1 VTVSLKIL
9 LGKEAGIAVMAALD
23 DVQRQT
29 GEVNTWAAGHVA
41 NIATN
46 KSSLTPLALHACKD
60 RTRMFERPG

>member
-29 GEVNTWAAGHVA
+29 GEVNTWAAGMWQV
-41 NIATN
+41 
-46 KSSLTPLALHACKD
+46 
-60 RTRMFERPG
+60 